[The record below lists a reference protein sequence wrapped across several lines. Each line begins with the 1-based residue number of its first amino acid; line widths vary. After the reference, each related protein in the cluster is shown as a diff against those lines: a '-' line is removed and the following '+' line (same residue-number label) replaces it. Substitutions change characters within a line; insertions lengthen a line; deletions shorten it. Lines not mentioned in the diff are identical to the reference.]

1 MVRLSILRMILYF
14 LIGALSGVSMGIV
27 GVGAGMLTIPLLIYS
42 GLTLKESV
50 GISLIMQLLPQSL
63 PGVML
68 YYKEGIVTYTII
80 WIALFV
86 VFGSLIGIYTGSY
99 LVNNNYIN
107 LKLMYGN
114 LAGLLI
120 GSGFYIIYNYLLND
134 NNLKE
139 QESIV

>member
-1 MVRLSILRMILYF
+1 
-14 LIGALSGVSMGIV
+14 
-27 GVGAGMLTIPLLIYS
+27 
-42 GLTLKESV
+42 
-50 GISLIMQLLPQSL
+50 MQLLPQSL